1 MAKFILSAFADEAD
15 QSLDRQIEA
24 LQEENIPLIELRN
37 VDGKSCADLTLE
49 EADAVKKKLD
59 RGGIGL
65 SALGSPYG
73 KFPIE
78 MPFEEH
84 LQRFRHGLA
93 LCQHLNCR
101 QMRMFSF
108 FIPDG
113 QDPARWTHE
122 VSDRLEQMLDEA
134 EGAGIRL
141 IHENEKGI
149 FGYNIE
155 NCVSLL
161 ARFRGRMG
169 FVFDPANFIQC
180 GVDTQLAYEA
190 LHDSITYMHIKDA
203 LAADGAVVR
212 AGHGDGHIA
221 GILKKLHQEREDEII
236 LTVEPHLAVFSGLD
250 RLQAEQV
257 KHHEVYGSQR
267 EAFHAACEAVRQ
279 LLGQTGEVS
288 A

>member
-1 MAKFILSAFADEAD
+1 MAKFILSAFADEAN
-15 QSLDRQIEA
+15 QSLDQQIET

-84 LQRFRHGLA
+84 FRRFRHGLV
-93 LCQHLNCR
+93 LCQHLDCH
-101 QMRMFSF
+101 QMRIFSF
-108 FIPDG
+108 FVPNG
-113 QDPARWTHE
+113 QDSARWTHE
-122 VSDRLEQMLDEA
+122 VLERLEQMLEEA
-134 EGAGIRL
+134 ERASIRL

-155 NCVSLL
+155 NCAVLL
-161 ARFRGRMG
+161 ARFHGRMG

-190 LHDSITYMHIKDA
+190 LHDNITYMHIKDA

-221 GILKKLHQEREDEII
+221 DILKKLDQEREYETI
-236 LTVEPHLAVFSGLD
+236 LTVEPHLTVFNGLD
-250 RLQAEQV
+250 RLQKEQV
-257 KHHEVYGSQR
+257 KHHEVYSSQK
-267 EAFHAACEAVRQ
+267 EAFHAACEAVRHLVEQ
-279 LLGQTGEVS
+279 IGEVNV
-288 A
+288 